1 MLKKS
6 ILNVAIQTPVKS
18 LFDYS
23 VNSESKIK
31 PQIGQRIQVPFGN
44 KKRLGFIHDI
54 SSSSKVSKS
63 KLKPFLEIID
73 EAPIVDS
80 ETRELIKW
88 CSNYYHYPI
97 GSVYSAAVPKYLRD
111 LKYPNKIEYKA
122 FMGVTEERKILTK
135 AQNNAL
141 KESEKYLKNN
151 NVLLINGI
159 TGSGKTE
166 IYMRLIE
173 KELGLGRQVLFLVP
187 EIGLTP
193 QTANVLTARFGDLVN
208 IIHSGTS
215 PKTRAAVWVAA
226 QKGLAQL
233 VVGTRSAVFTPFSSL
248 GIIVVD
254 EEHDQSYK
262 QQNGLM
268 YSARDLAVVKAKKLN
283 AKLILGSATP
293 SFESFFNV
301 TNKKYNT
308 VEINKRVFSTPLP
321 ENKIIDLR
329 LHPITKGLTKPLI
342 KDITKQ
348 LGKNKQVLIY
358 LNRRGY
364 APLTMC
370 EDCGHIEG
378 CPRCDT
384 SLVLHKKINLL
395 KCHHCAYQKTQPPLC
410 SECGSNN
417 VIVGKGTQQ
426 LEEGLR
432 DQFPNE
438 EILRIDRDTTRSQKK
453 RELAIEL
460 AHSGEV
466 KILIGTQMLT
476 KGHDFPNLSMV
487 AIINADQGLFG
498 SDFRSSELFAQ
509 HYLQA
514 SGRSGR
520 RNERGLVVVQTHN
533 PNHPLLKKIIN
544 NNYKSF
550 FDDSIKERINHLWP
564 PFYGAAL
571 LRAEATNKTKVFE
584 FLSKISRFGE
594 TLKNQKTL
602 FLGPVSSPIERK
614 LGKHRGQILLLNKNR
629 KKLHSTLNQVIL
641 FIEKN
646 DINKGV
652 RWIIDVD
659 PIDMS

>member
-1 MLKKS
+1 MKQS
-6 ILNVAIQTPVKS
+6 ILNIAIQTPVKS

-23 VNSESKIK
+23 VNPKSKIK

-54 SSSSKVSKS
+54 SSSSKISNS
-63 KLKPFLEIID
+63 RLKPFIEIID
-73 EAPIVDS
+73 ETPVIDND
-80 ETRELIKW
+80 TRELIQW

-97 GSVYSAAVPKYLRD
+97 GMVYSTVVPKYLRES
-111 LKYPNKIEYKA
+111 KYPNKIEHKA
-122 FMGVTEERKILTK
+122 FVAVAEERNILTN
-135 AQNNAL
+135 AQKNAL
-141 KESEKYLKNN
+141 KESEKHLKNN
-151 NVLLINGI
+151 SVLLLNGI

-173 KELGLGRQVLFLVP
+173 KELDLGHQVLFLVP

-208 IIHSGTS
+208 VIHSGTS
-215 PKTRAAVWVAA
+215 PKVRASVWVAA
-226 QKGLAQL
+226 QKGLTQL
-233 VVGTRSAVFTPFSSL
+233 VVGTRSAVFTPFASL

-262 QQNGLM
+262 QQSGLM

-283 AKLILGSATP
+283 AKLLLGSATP
-293 SFESFFNV
+293 SFESLFNV
-301 TNKKYNT
+301 KNKKYNA

-342 KDITKQ
+342 KDITEQ
-348 LGKNKQVLIY
+348 INKNKQVLIF

-370 EDCGHIEG
+370 EECGHIEE

-384 SLVLHKKINLL
+384 SLVLHKTISLL
-395 KCHHCAYQKTQPPLC
+395 KCHHCSYQKTQPQLC

-417 VIVGKGTQQ
+417 AIIGKGTQQ
-426 LEEGLR
+426 LEEGLKE
-432 DQFPNE
+432 QFPNE
-438 EILRIDRDTTRSQKK
+438 KILRIDRDTTRSQKK
-453 RELAIEL
+453 RELAMEL
-460 AHSGEV
+460 AHSGNV

-509 HYLQA
+509 HYFQA
-514 SGRSGR
+514 SGRAGR
-520 RNERGLVVVQTHN
+520 RNERGLVVIQTHN
-533 PNHPLLKKIIN
+533 PNHPLLQNIIN
-544 NNYKSF
+544 NNYNSF
-550 FDDSIKERINHLWP
+550 FNDSIEERINHLWP

-571 LRAEATNKTKVFE
+571 LRAEAVNKKKVFE
-584 FLSKISRFGE
+584 LLSKISSFSE
-594 TLKNQKTL
+594 TLKNHKTL
-602 FLGPVSSPIERK
+602 FLGPISSPIERK
-614 LGKHRGQILLLNKNR
+614 LGKYRGQILLLNKNR
-629 KKLHSTLNQVIL
+629 KTLHSTVNQVRL
-641 FIEKN
+641 FIEN
-646 DINKGV
+646 SDISKGV
-652 RWIIDVD
+652 RWIIDID